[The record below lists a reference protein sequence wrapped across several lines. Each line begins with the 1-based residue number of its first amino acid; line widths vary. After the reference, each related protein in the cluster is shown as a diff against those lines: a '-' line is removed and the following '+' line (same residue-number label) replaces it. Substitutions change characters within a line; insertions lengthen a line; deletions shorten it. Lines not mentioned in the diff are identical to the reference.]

1 MTRIISTRS
10 LLIRTGEVDQLNKIR
25 GDKYMK
31 GLTVS
36 NNGKFKIEYSH
47 NVEKV
52 SSDTITNNECVRLVV
67 WVSLSYD
74 GPNSDL
80 LKSELNSIA
89 SRINKNI
96 DGPTRSE
103 VIVTMDSG
111 TKSDVVLK
119 YQVDVVATK
128 DLDKMIKLIKSLIEH
143 QFDSIKW
150 IEVDNSKSDD
160 DLIKELAENIGK
172 ILDSQGGCSCNE
184 CSSKSD
190 DNDNS
195 SESDDKITPMNNIK
209 LGDKYY
215 YVSKLEFIYDN
226 DTSDENRQQ
235 VGVRLG
241 ETKTDSVEDRMRI
254 KSFNMFESL
263 EDADKAVNTMVEV
276 LPFLFAD
283 LYLGG
288 ELPDDSDE
296 SDETN
301 ESSE

>member
-10 LLIRTGEVDQLNKIR
+10 LLIRTGKVDQLNKIR
-25 GDKYMK
+25 GDNMK
-31 GLTVS
+31 GLAVS

-80 LKSELNSIA
+80 LKSELSSIA
-89 SRINKNI
+89 SKINKNI
-96 DGPTRSE
+96 DSPTRSE
-103 VIVTMDSG
+103 VIVTIDSN
-111 TKSDVVLK
+111 TKSDVALK

-128 DLDKMIKLIKSLIEH
+128 ELDKTIRLIKSLIEN
-143 QFDSIKW
+143 QFDSVKW

-160 DLIKELAENIGK
+160 DLIKELDENIGK
-172 ILDSQGGCSCNE
+172 ILDSQGGCNCNE
-184 CSSKSD
+184 CNNKSNE

-215 YVSKLEFIYDN
+215 YVSKLEFIYDK

-235 VGVRLG
+235 IGVRLG
-241 ETKTDSVEDRMRI
+241 ETKYIDSVEDRMRI
-254 KSFNMFESL
+254 KGFNMFESL
-263 EDADKAVNTMVEV
+263 EDADKAVDTMVEI

-296 SDETN
+296 SDE
-301 ESSE
+301 